1 MNRLKFLL
9 ERYLVRGARYQL
21 LAVAA
26 LIGMVSIVGGAL
38 VRFDAHHQETFGEAV
53 WWAFLRL
60 TDPGYLGDD
69 VGLVPRIVSTI
80 LTVLGYVLFMGSLV
94 AIMTQWLNST
104 IRGLEAGFTPV
115 ARKNHVLV
123 LGWTGRAGTVI
134 GDLFR
139 SEGRLRRFLQRRG
152 ARQLHVVLLAEEV
165 SPHLLQDL
173 KERVGARWNPNQ
185 ITLRSGSAL
194 RVDHLARVDFLG
206 AGVILV
212 PVGEFLGAGPEN
224 ADTRTIKTLL
234 SMSNHPMRR
243 GHHELPLAVVEL
255 FDSRKTELARG
266 AYAGPVEVLAGD
278 AVVSRLIAQNVRHPG
293 LSHVYRELLTHGD
306 GTEIYVR
313 VLPQCVGKN
322 FGDLVGRFPSALL
335 LGAVRKRG
343 RAFEPHL
350 KPPRDFVFG
359 EEDRLVLMAQSYDAT
374 DPGDRPSAA
383 TLKPTQTAVPA
394 ATAPQLRRMLVLGWN
409 HRVPALIGEFAS
421 YGGESF
427 VIDVASIVSSE
438 ERQTLLAR
446 HELDLESIELSH
458 IQADYT
464 APKDLKRLR
473 PESYD
478 NIIMMG
484 NDWIASGEESD
495 ARTIV
500 GYLLLQKILANHPRP
515 QILIELL
522 DQENVSLLGERP
534 SEVLISPLILSHML
548 AQVGLRRELAPVF
561 EELFAA
567 SGTEFA
573 FRSASDFGLTGGV
586 VTFLEVQSAVLAC
599 GDLALGVRIGEGT
612 EDASGLELNPPK
624 TRQYSLTPQDMVV
637 LLSSAR
643 MKEPARADE
652 SLDIGRSPSL

>member
-1 MNRLKFLL
+1 MNRLKFLV

-26 LIGMVSIVGGAL
+26 LIGLVSIVGGAL
-38 VRFDAHHQETFGEAV
+38 VRFDVHHGETFGEAV

-60 TDPGYLGDD
+60 SDPGYLGDD
-69 VGLVPRIVSTI
+69 VGLLPRVVSTI

-104 IRGLEAGFTPV
+104 MHRLEAGFTPV

-152 ARQLHVVLLAEEV
+152 ARRLHVVLLAEEV
-165 SPHLLQDL
+165 SPQLLQEL
-173 KERVGARWNPNQ
+173 RERIGSRWDPNQ

-194 RVDHLARVDFLG
+194 RVDHLARVDFLR
-206 AGVILV
+206 AAVILV

-234 SMSNHPMRR
+234 SMSNHPKRR
-243 GHHELPLAVVEL
+243 DDQELPLAVVEL

-266 AYAGPVEVLAGD
+266 AYAGPIEVLAGD

-293 LSHVYRELLTHGD
+293 LSHVYTELLTHGQ
-306 GTEIYVR
+306 GNEVYVR
-313 VLPQCVGKN
+313 VLPECVGKS
-322 FGDLVGRFPSALL
+322 FGELVGRFPGALL

-343 RAFEPHL
+343 HVFEPHL
-350 KPPRDFVFG
+350 KPQRDFVFG
-359 EEDRLVLMAQSYDAT
+359 ENDRLVLLARSYEAT
-374 DPGDRPSAA
+374 DPGDPPSAA
-383 TLKPTQTAVPA
+383 TLKSTEPA
-394 ATAPQLRRMLVLGWN
+394 APVAAAPHRRRMLVLGWN
-409 HRVPALIGEFAS
+409 HRVPALVGEFAS
-421 YGGESF
+421 YADESF

-438 ERQTLLAR
+438 EREALLAR
-446 HELDLESIELSH
+446 HELDFERIELSH
-458 IQADYT
+458 IHADYT
-464 APKDLKRLR
+464 APKDLRRLR
-473 PESYD
+473 PERYD

-500 GYLLLQKILANHPRP
+500 GYLLLQRVLADQPRP

-522 DQENVSLLGERP
+522 DQENVSLLGNRP

-567 SGTEFA
+567 GGTEFA
-573 FRSASDFGLTGGV
+573 FRSASDLGLTGRV
-586 VTFLEVQSAVLAC
+586 VTFFEVQSVVIMR
-599 GDLALGVRIGEGT
+599 GDLAIGVRIGEVT

-624 TRQYSLTPQDMVV
+624 TRKYALTPQDKVVV
-637 LLSSAR
+637 LS
-643 MKEPARADE
+643 
-652 SLDIGRSPSL
+652 